1 MNAVPR
7 SKPSVAIATFQ
18 PSPTGPSA
26 FSFAVRAPSK
36 NTSLNSALPVIW
48 RSGRTSM
55 PGWSIGHNRYGEA
68 VMRRR
73 LGIGAAHDEAPV
85 GAVRERR
92 PHLLA
97 GDHPLVA
104 VEHGAGLDV
113 REVAAGVGLGEA
125 LAPQLLDVL
134 DLRQEA
140 LLLLL
145 GAELDQRR
153 REEALTEERDAA
165 SARWRACTPR

>member
-1 MNAVPR
+1 MKAVPR

-55 PGWSIGHNRYGEA
+55 PGLVHRAQQVREA
-68 VMRRR
+68 VVRRR

-97 GDHPLVA
+97 
-104 VEHGAGLDV
+104 
-113 REVAAGVGLGEA
+113 R
-125 LAPQLLDVL
+125 
-134 DLRQEA
+134 
-140 LLLLL
+140 
-145 GAELDQRR
+145 
-153 REEALTEERDAA
+153 
-165 SARWRACTPR
+165 